1 MAVGRTKG
9 VTLLGLDGRVVD
21 VEADVASGL
30 SSFTVTGLPDTA
42 LAQARDRVKA
52 ACRNSGLG
60 FPDGRVTVN
69 LSPASLPK
77 HGSGFDLAIAVAVL
91 TAAGVVPAAVPHRLV
106 HLGELG
112 LDGRLRSVRGVLPAV
127 LAAARAGVESVV
139 VPAANE
145 VEASVVPGVE
155 VRGVVSLAGLVAL
168 YRGEPL
174 LEEPVVLHAVGG
186 RARSRSASGSVSD
199 PVSDAAGLSAPG
211 RPQDLSDVVGQPEAR
226 LALEVAAAGGHHL
239 FLLGPPGAGKTM
251 LASRLPDLLPDLSR
265 QEALEVTAL
274 HSLAGRLPDGAG
286 LVVRP
291 PYVDPHHTASA
302 AAIVGGGVGLPR
314 PGAASMAH
322 HGVLFLDEAPE
333 FSARVLDALRQPL
346 EDGSLVIHRAAGT
359 ARYPARFQLVMAAN
373 PCPCGRATGKGLS
386 CTCTPMARRR
396 YLARLSGP
404 LLDRVDLQVGVLPV
418 TRAQLD
424 AGVVVEST
432 ATVAERVRQARAAQA
447 ERWAKQGWQLNAHA
461 PGQLLRSMP
470 YRLEPHVRADLDR
483 AFERGAVSMRGYD
496 RVLRT
501 AWTVADLAGRTSPD
515 ADDVGRAASL
525 RDQWSVAA

>member
-1 MAVGRTKG
+1 MGVGRTRG
-9 VTLLGLDGRVVD
+9 VTLLGIDGRVVD

-30 SSFTVTGLPDTA
+30 TAFTVTGLPDTA

-91 TAAGVVPAAVPHRLV
+91 TAARVVPATVPRGVV

-145 VEASVVPGVE
+145 VEASVVPGIE
-155 VRGVVSLAGLVAL
+155 VRGVATLAGLVAL
-168 YRGEPL
+168 YRGEPA
-174 LEEPVVLHAVGG
+174 LEEPEVSGAIGG
-186 RARSRSASGSVSD
+186 GSATVASSG
-199 PVSDAAGLSAPG
+199 
-211 RPQDLSDVVGQPEAR
+211 RTQDLSDVVGQPDAR
-226 LALEVAAAGGHHL
+226 VALEVAAAGGHHL

-251 LASRLPDLLPDLSR
+251 LASRLPDLLPDLGR

-274 HSLAGRLPDGAG
+274 HSLAGRVPGGCG

-291 PYVDPHHTASA
+291 PFVDPHHTASA
-302 AAIVGGGVGLPR
+302 AAIVGGGAGLPR

-346 EDGSLVIHRAAGT
+346 EEGSLVIHRAAGT

-373 PCPCGRATGKGLS
+373 PCPCGRASGKGLS

-396 YLARLSGP
+396 YLSRLSGP
-404 LLDRVDLQVGVLPV
+404 LLDRVDLQVGVFPV

-424 AGVVVEST
+424 SGVVVEST
-432 ATVAERVRQARAAQA
+432 AVVAERVRQARAAQA
-447 ERWAKQGWQLNAHA
+447 ERWARHGWQLNAHA
-461 PGQLLRSMP
+461 PGQLLRTRP
-470 YRLEPHVRADLDR
+470 YRLDRQVTADLDR

-501 AWTVADLAGRTSPD
+501 AWTVADLAGRPSPD

>member
-1 MAVGRTKG
+1 MAVGRTRG
-9 VTLLGLDGRVVD
+9 VTLLGIDGRVVD
-21 VEADVASGL
+21 VEADVATGL
-30 SSFTVTGLPDTA
+30 TSFTVTGLPDTA

-91 TAAGVVPAAVPHRLV
+91 TAAHVVPAAVPRAVV

-127 LAAARAGVESVV
+127 LAAANAGVESVV

-145 VEASVVPGVE
+145 VEASVVPGIE

-168 YRGEPL
+168 YRGEPA
-174 LEEPVVLHAVGG
+174 LEEPVVSGAIGSG
-186 RARSRSASGSVSD
+186 EAASAS
-199 PVSDAAGLSAPG
+199 PARA
-211 RPQDLSDVVGQPEAR
+211 QDLSDVVGQPDAR
-226 LALEVAAAGGHHL
+226 IALEVAAAGGHHL

-251 LASRLPDLLPDLSR
+251 LASRLPDLLPDLGR

-274 HSLAGRLPDGAG
+274 HSLAGRLPDGCG

-291 PYVDPHHTASA
+291 PFVDPHHTASA
-302 AAIVGGGVGLPR
+302 AAIVGGGAGMPR

-346 EDGSLVIHRAAGT
+346 EEGGLVIHRAAGT

-373 PCPCGRATGKGLS
+373 PCPCGRASGKGLS

-396 YLARLSGP
+396 YLSRLSGP

-424 AGVVVEST
+424 AGAAVEST
-432 ATVAERVRQARAAQA
+432 AVVAERVRQARAAQA
-447 ERWAKQGWQLNAHA
+447 ERWGHHGWRLNAHA
-461 PGQLLRSMP
+461 PGHLLRAKP
-470 YRLEPHVRADLDR
+470 FRLDHRVTADLDR

-501 AWTVADLAGRTSPD
+501 AWTVADLAGRATPD
-515 ADDVGRAASL
+515 VDDVGRAAAL

>member
-1 MAVGRTKG
+1 MAVGRTRG
-9 VTLLGLDGRVVD
+9 VTLLGIDGRVVD

-30 SSFTVTGLPDTA
+30 TAFTVTGLPDTA

-91 TAAGVVPAAVPHRLV
+91 TAARVMPAAVPRAVV

-145 VEASVVPGVE
+145 VEASVVPGIE
-155 VRGVVSLAGLVAL
+155 VRGVATLAGLVAL
-168 YRGEPL
+168 YRGEPA
-174 LEEPVVLHAVGG
+174 LEEPEVSGVIGG
-186 RARSRSASGSVSD
+186 VSPPVASQ
-199 PVSDAAGLSAPG
+199 G
-211 RPQDLSDVVGQPEAR
+211 RTQDLSDVVGQPDAR
-226 LALEVAAAGGHHL
+226 VALEVAAAGGHHL

-251 LASRLPDLLPDLSR
+251 LASRLPDLLPDLGR

-274 HSLAGRLPDGAG
+274 HSLAGRLPDGCG

-291 PYVDPHHTASA
+291 PFVDPHHTASA
-302 AAIVGGGVGLPR
+302 AAIVGGGAGLPR

-373 PCPCGRATGKGLS
+373 PCPCGRASGKGLS

-396 YLARLSGP
+396 YLSRLSGP

-424 AGVVVEST
+424 SGVVVEST
-432 ATVAERVRQARAAQA
+432 AVVAERVRQARAAQA
-447 ERWAKQGWQLNAHA
+447 ERWARHGWRLNAHA
-461 PGQLLRSMP
+461 PGQFLRTRP
-470 YRLEPHVRADLDR
+470 YRLDRQVTADLDR

-501 AWTVADLAGRTSPD
+501 AWTVADLAGRPSPD
-515 ADDVGRAASL
+515 VDDVGRAASL

>member
-1 MAVGRTKG
+1 MAVGRTRC
-9 VTLLGLDGRVVD
+9 VTLLGIDGRVVD

-30 SSFTVTGLPDTA
+30 PAFTVTGLPDTA

-52 ACRNSGLG
+52 ACRNAGVG
-60 FPDGRVTVN
+60 FPDGRITVN

-77 HGSGFDLAIAVAVL
+77 QGSGFDLAIAVAVL
-91 TAAGVVPAAVPHRLV
+91 AAAHVLPPSLPRSVV

-127 LAAARAGVESVV
+127 LAAARAGVETVV

-155 VRGVVSLAGLVAL
+155 VRGALSLAGLVAL
-168 YRGEPL
+168 YRGEP
-174 LEEPVVLHAVGG
+174 EVDEPVGHDVVVDH
-186 RARSRSASGSVSD
+186 RPASV
-199 PVSDAAGLSAPG
+199 AAAASH
-211 RPQDLSDVVGQPEAR
+211 DLSDVVGQPDAR
-226 LALEVAAAGGHHL
+226 CALEIAAAGGHHL

-251 LASRLPDLLPDLSR
+251 LAARLPDLLPDLTT
-265 QEALEVTAL
+265 EAALEVTAV
-274 HSLAGRLPDGAG
+274 HSLAGHLPDGSG

-291 PYVDPHHTASA
+291 PFVDPHHTASA
-302 AAIVGGGVGLPR
+302 AAIVGGGAGLPR

-333 FSARVLDALRQPL
+333 FSPRVLDALRQPL
-346 EDGSLVIHRAAGT
+346 EDGGLVIHRAAGT
-359 ARYPARFQLVMAAN
+359 ARYPARFQLVLAAN
-373 PCPCGRATGKGLS
+373 PCPCGRASGKGLA

-396 YLARLSGP
+396 YLSRLSGP

-418 TRAQLD
+418 TRAQMHD
-424 AGVVVEST
+424 GEIRESSAVVAARVEG
-432 ATVAERVRQARAAQA
+432 ARAAQA
-447 ERWAKQGWQLNAHA
+447 ERWRQRSWRLNAHV
-461 PGQLLRSMP
+461 PGQVLRSAP
-470 YRLEPHVRADLDR
+470 FRLGHAVTADLDR
-483 AFERGAVSMRGYD
+483 AFERGVVSMRGYD

-501 AWTVADLAGRTSPD
+501 AWTVADLSGRTSPG

-525 RDQWSVAA
+525 RHRGSVAV